1 MGGRFFAVRGVRAQ
15 SPPIA
20 AVRSSAAM
28 ALLKKKKKKIR
39 YAKVISVITANATM
53 NYLYTYILMC
63 QDFCF

>member
-28 ALLKKKKKKIR
+28 ALLKKKKRK
-39 YAKVISVITANATM
+39 
-53 NYLYTYILMC
+53 
-63 QDFCF
+63 